1 MAQSNTKN
9 ENHERHGL
17 FILHPNSDE
26 PYDESKYLVD
36 IVAIH
41 GLGGHPLKTWTEKE
55 DRHLWLRDSLPVHVP
70 EARIM
75 SFGYDSV
82 VLFGKSRS
90 QICDYAL
97 DLANRLEIFRQSPQ
111 ERCRPLLFICHSLGG
126 VVFKEFLV
134 QVTLN
139 KDLEHLAQSV
149 AGVVFLGCPHR
160 GSRVASH
167 ARLLSKLI
175 NNATLGTGAR
185 SDLLKTLQVSSA
197 ELEAVSQHARYPLK
211 SIVIVSFYEQLPTG
225 RSMVVEP
232 FSAILG
238 LPNERAVPVTANHRG
253 LAHVSPKKPHQYLPI
268 WSSIKQL
275 AEGCVTSIEAD
286 NRELLDALFCLD
298 PKAAQMRPRQSQN
311 GTCEWIFNHPK
322 YVKWLESTESPL
334 LLLTG
339 LAGSGKSVLT
349 RCVAEHLQSCGL
361 SRDSDSGY
369 LVVSLFCSYMDTV
382 LNTVDTVLRTLL
394 HQLIQLNP
402 RCGILVRNRVE
413 NRKLGGT
420 VFDLST
426 KKMWEALQQVLSMQ
440 TMSRVIIV
448 IDAIEE
454 LGAAVAAAVLAG
466 LSEIATNLHR
476 QHIALKAFISSR
488 PSTEL
493 SSNELEGLEILH
505 LGDVDMERDI
515 ERYLRSSIDDLKT
528 ENKSFNASITPTL
541 EQRIVTSISNT
552 ADGMFLVAVLTWED
566 FQTGLFWNE
575 KTITEKLDD
584 VLSLGTSMVT
594 FYDKLIERIDDSV
607 LEDVLQIFAILAA
620 SARPMTEVEIGTI
633 LGICRSRGPI
643 HQSTDF
649 EPYQNLNA
657 VIERE
662 VPHLISLQDDG
673 TMAFIHLSFKDY
685 LESQSDF
692 EDIIEMGRQT
702 ITKACLIYLKL
713 QDMLESASIETD
725 HTELTAQYPFLDYAS
740 SHFLWHIEGFTRHD
754 PMWLLFSDTAGEKS
768 IWSLNSLW
776 PEGKYYGTTPLRFVL
791 SNLPESAALSLANS
805 FEEHGYD
812 MDERWSSCPG
822 RALQYCCMNADTE
835 FGRRAALL
843 LLDLDANP
851 NLPKDPF
858 RSNLGLALAAEAWE
872 LYDELLCHP
881 MTDLSARNEQGGTM
895 LHDQV
900 KCGPIERISEMLDL
914 TTETDLNAQ
923 DRDGYTP
930 LHLATSLGREDVVRM
945 LLNKPGIRLDL
956 ADRIGRTPL
965 TLATY
970 WGLKSMALVLIE
982 HSEAFPIARGGHLSA
997 LVLAAKHGDKDI
1009 CERLLAACGYRNLC
1023 FHLDM
1028 SGKGVLHHA
1037 AVNEWGDII
1046 EACLRRGG
1054 LTVNIDQIDHSG
1066 RSALHY
1072 ASQLGN
1078 YESCQA
1084 LIQGG
1089 ASLTLQDRLGRTA
1102 VQAAADAGFKE
1113 CLILLL
1119 ESGRVDPSQR
1129 DIEGRSLVHWVA
1141 TLDCVDTME
1150 LVSEM
1155 PGAKLDQKDRHGKTP
1170 IDIAFICKNK
1180 YVGMFLANKVPHTN
1194 IYSWDY
1200 MYDTPFVEHE
1210 VEDDYCYASYQASLL
1225 ERNARRQ
1232 KLANEE
1238 HMQVQTRYPCH
1249 LWALVPYVSE
1259 ETETKIKDSEKPNRK
1274 KDTKDKT
1281 SKGRSSKEKSAK
1293 EKPSKDRDSKGKP
1306 SNPKSSKDKSSKK
1319 KTSKSVKK

>member
-1 MAQSNTKN
+1 MAQSNSTKN

-55 DRHLWLRDSLPVHVP
+55 DRHLWLRDSLPIHVP

-97 DLANRLEIFRQSPQ
+97 DLANRLEIFRQSSQ

-134 QVTLN
+134 QITLN
-139 KDLEHLAQSV
+139 KDLEHLSQSV

-185 SDLLKTLQVSSA
+185 SDLLKTLQISSA

-253 LAHVSPKKPHQYLPI
+253 LAQVSPKKPHQYLPI

-275 AEGCVTSIEAD
+275 AEGCLTSIEAD

-311 GTCEWIFNHPK
+311 GTCEWIFSHPK
-322 YVKWLESTESPL
+322 YVKWLESTETPL

-339 LAGSGKSVLT
+339 FAGSGKSVLT
-349 RCVAEHLQSCGL
+349 RCVAEHIQSCE
-361 SRDSDSGY
+361 SNKDSDSGY

-382 LNTVDTVLRTLL
+382 LNTEETVLRTLL

-413 NRKLGGT
+413 SRKLGGT
-420 VFDLST
+420 VFDMST
-426 KKMWEALQQVLSMQ
+426 TKMWEALQQVLSIQ
-440 TMSRVIIV
+440 TMSRVIII

-454 LGAAVAAAVLAG
+454 LGATVATAVLAG
-466 LSEIATNLHR
+466 LSGIATNLHR

-493 SSNELEGLEILH
+493 SSHELKGIEILH
-505 LGDVDMERDI
+505 LGDVDMRRDI
-515 ERYLRSSIDDLKT
+515 EIYLQSSIDDFKT
-528 ENKSFNASITPTL
+528 ENESFNASITPDL
-541 EQRIVTSISNT
+541 QQIIVASISTT
-552 ADGMFLVAVLTWED
+552 AAGMFLVAVLTWED
-566 FQTGLFWNE
+566 FHTGLFWNE
-575 KTITEKLDD
+575 TTIIERLDD
-584 VLSLGTSMVT
+584 VLSAGTSMVT
-594 FYDKLIERIDDSV
+594 FYDKLIERIDNSV
-607 LEDVLQIFAILAA
+607 LEDVLQMFAILAA
-620 SARPMTEVEIGTI
+620 AARPMTEVEIGTI

-643 HQSTDF
+643 ERSTDF

-662 VPHLISLQDDG
+662 VPHLISFQDDG
-673 TMAFIHLSFKDY
+673 TMALIHLSLKDY
-685 LESQSDF
+685 LESRSDF

-725 HTELTAQYPFLDYAS
+725 HNELTEKYPFLDYAS
-740 SHFLWHIEGFTRHD
+740 SHFLWHIEGFARHD

-791 SNLPESAALSLANS
+791 SNMPEAVAFSLARR
-805 FEEHGYD
+805 FQGHGYD
-812 MDERWSSCPG
+812 MDETWSSCPG
-822 RALQYCCMNADTE
+822 RALQYCCMNANSE
-835 FGRRAALL
+835 FGSIVALL
-843 LLDLDANP
+843 LLDLGANP
-851 NLPKDPF
+851 NLPKESF
-858 RSNLGLALAAEAWE
+858 LSNLRLALAAEAWD

-881 MTDLSARNEQGGTM
+881 MTDLSARNKQGGTM

-900 KCGPIERISEMLDL
+900 ECGPIERISEMLDL

-930 LHLATSLGREDVVRM
+930 LHLATSLGREDVVRL

-956 ADRIGRTPL
+956 TDKLGRTPL

-1028 SGKGVLHHA
+1028 SGKGFLHHA
-1037 AVNEWGDII
+1037 AMNEWGDMI
-1046 EACLRRGG
+1046 ETCLRRGG
-1054 LTVNIDQIDHSG
+1054 LTLNIDQIDHSG

-1078 YESCQA
+1078 YNSCQV

-1141 TLDCVDTME
+1141 TLDCVDAME

-1170 IDIAFICKNK
+1170 IDIAFICKKSK
-1180 YVGMFLANKVPHTN
+1180 YVGMFLAEKVPHTN
-1194 IYSWDY
+1194 IYSWEC
-1200 MYDTPFVEHE
+1200 MYDTPFVEHG
-1210 VEDDYCYASYQASLL
+1210 VEDFYIDLSYEANLL
-1225 ERNARRQ
+1225 ERNATRQ

-1238 HMQVQTRYPCH
+1238 HMQVQIQYPCH

-1259 ETETKIKDSEKPNRK
+1259 ETETKTKDSEKPNKK
-1274 KDTKDKT
+1274 KDTKEKT
-1281 SKGRSSKEKSAK
+1281 SKGRSSKEKSSK
-1293 EKPSKDRDSKGKP
+1293 EKPSKEKA
-1306 SNPKSSKDKSSKK
+1306 
-1319 KTSKSVKK
+1319 SKSVKK

>member
-1 MAQSNTKN
+1 MQ
-9 ENHERHGL
+9 
-17 FILHPNSDE
+17 
-26 PYDESKYLVD
+26 
-36 IVAIH
+36 
-41 GLGGHPLKTWTEKE
+41 
-55 DRHLWLRDSLPVHVP
+55 
-70 EARIM
+70 
-75 SFGYDSV
+75 
-82 VLFGKSRS
+82 
-90 QICDYAL
+90 
-97 DLANRLEIFRQSPQ
+97 
-111 ERCRPLLFICHSLGG
+111 
-126 VVFKEFLV
+126 
-134 QVTLN
+134 
-139 KDLEHLAQSV
+139 
-149 AGVVFLGCPHR
+149 
-160 GSRVASH
+160 
-167 ARLLSKLI
+167 
-175 NNATLGTGAR
+175 
-185 SDLLKTLQVSSA
+185 
-197 ELEAVSQHARYPLK
+197 
-211 SIVIVSFYEQLPTG
+211 
-225 RSMVVEP
+225 
-232 FSAILG
+232 
-238 LPNERAVPVTANHRG
+238 
-253 LAHVSPKKPHQYLPI
+253 
-268 WSSIKQL
+268 
-275 AEGCVTSIEAD
+275 AD

-725 HTELTAQYPFLDYAS
+725 HTGMNLWLRNLEPLDVLICNPIELTAQYPFLDYAS